1 MEENQTLNTETTT
14 TNQTVEEVET
24 QQPVEVEEKML
35 PQSRV
40 NEIVESRLKR
50 EREKLEKQFTERI
63 NALEENIKLQAMT
76 EQEKAN
82 YQAQKELEA
91 FEEERKAFYAE
102 RDAFNKEK
110 YRATIEQELRSNGLP
125 TDMADLLVGLDAET
139 VKAKIDGM
147 KQSFTSQLNAQVQ
160 SKVQASATT
169 PVMPNEQ
176 VKPLTMEDIAKMSH
190 QEIIKR
196 KAEVDKVVKEYY
208 MTK

>member
-35 PQSRV
+35 PQSKV

-139 VKAKIDGM
+139 VKAKIDSM
-147 KQSFTSQLNAQVQ
+147 KASFTSQLNAQVQ
-160 SKVQASATT
+160 SKVQSSATT